1 MIRKY
6 TASADTTIVN
16 AYQPNLQTRGT
27 GANMGMADVMEV
39 FSIYARQTPSSSKA
53 EGSQELSRM
62 LVKFP
67 TSGISADRTS
77 GLVPASGSVRFY
89 LSLYNAQISKTTPR
103 DYKLVAYAVSQSW
116 EEGVGLDLEG
126 YTDYTKG
133 NTGANWI
140 DRISKD
146 VPEITKFVFG
156 SGDPEDYAAAAGANY
171 VKLYNTSD
179 RYNFWFKDTGGDSA
193 PTADGT
199 EVRVDINGMSEAT
212 AIAIE
217 FERTASLQSGFSA
230 NIDGATVWVTAS
242 NSGSSTDTSVYGTL
256 GSLTITTPQVGGNAS
271 RWQAVGGS
279 YLTGGSYPFFEQTFE
294 TGLEDLDIDITSLVE
309 SWIAGTYDNYGMGI
323 QLSMSYEAYYETGT
337 SANSASIINNTEGST
352 KSYFTKRFFAR
363 GSQYWFKRPRI
374 EARWDDTKQD
384 QRGDFHYSSSLA
396 PAADNLNTI
405 FLYNYV
411 RGRLVNIPR
420 LGNLDSG
427 RKIYVSLY
435 SGSSDNSAPTGSKL
449 SSIAASTPIG
459 AGVKNIT
466 GAYVSTGI
474 YSCDIGIA
482 SSSITHLFDVWHD
495 GTTEYFTGSIQPIL
509 QDGEMTRRTP
519 IHYLNITN
527 LQNEYRA
534 DETARMYLYVRDKN
548 WSPTVYT
555 QANTNVATTAIQ
567 SASYRVYRVL
577 DGYSAVRH
585 STGSNY
591 ATGLSYDVSGN
602 YFDLNMKL
610 LEPGYE
616 YAVKFAFYNSELSTW
631 NEQDETFKFRVE
643 DYEY

>member
-1 MIRKY
+1 MIRNY

-16 AYQPNLQTRGT
+16 AYQPNLSTRGT
-27 GANMGMADVMEV
+27 GSNMGMADVMEV
-39 FSIYARQTPSSSKA
+39 FSIYGRQTPSSSA
-53 EGSQELSRM
+53 AQASQELSRM

-67 TSGISADRTS
+67 TSGIAADRTS
-77 GLVPASGSVRFY
+77 NLIPASGSVRFY
-89 LSLYNAQISKTTPR
+89 LKMFNAQTSKTTPR
-103 DYKLVAYAVSQSW
+103 DYKLVVHAVSQSW

-126 YTDYTKG
+126 YKDYTKG

-146 VPEITKFVFG
+146 VPEITKIVFG
-156 SGDPEDYAAAAGANY
+156 SSAPANYAAGSGANY
-171 VKLYNTSD
+171 VKLYNTST
-179 RYNFWFKDTGGDSA
+179 RYNFWFKNTGADSA

-199 EVRVDINGMSEAT
+199 EIRVDINGLGSAA
-212 AIAIE
+212 AIAAA
-217 FERTASLQSGFSA
+217 FQTTASAQSGFSA
-230 NIDGATVWVTAS
+230 NIDGATVYVTAS
-242 NSGSSTDTSVYGTL
+242 NSGSSTNTSIYGTL
-256 GSLTITTPQVGGNAS
+256 DPLTITTPQAGGNAS
-271 RWQAVGGS
+271 RWQSVGGS

-309 SWIAGTYDNYGMGI
+309 CWLSGTYSNYGVGI
-323 QLSMSYEAYYETGT
+323 HLSKSYEAYYSCSSGENEG
-337 SANSASIINNTEGST
+337 SIINNTDGAT
-352 KSYFTKRFFAR
+352 KSYYTKRFFAR
-363 GSQYWFKRPRI
+363 GSQYWFKRPQI

-405 FLYNYV
+405 YLYNYV

-420 LGNLDSG
+420 IGTGN
-427 RKIYVSLY
+427 IYVSLY

-449 SSIAASTPIG
+449 TSIAASTPVG
-459 AGVKNIT
+459 TGVENVT
-466 GAYVSTGI
+466 GSYVSTGV
-474 YSCDIGIA
+474 YSCNIGIA

-495 GTTEYFTGSIQPIL
+495 GTTEYFTGSIKPIL
-509 QDGEMTRRTP
+509 QDGEVTRRTP
-519 IHYLNITN
+519 IYYLNITN
-527 LQNEYRA
+527 LQHEYRA
-534 DETARMYLYVRDKN
+534 DETARMYLYVRNKN

-555 QANTNVATTAIQ
+555 QANTNVQTTAIQ

-577 DGYSAVRH
+577 DGYPAIRH
-585 STGSNY
+585 NTGSNY

-616 YAVKFAFYNSELSTW
+616 YAIQFAFYNSELSTW

-643 DYEY
+643 NYEY